1 MSGTE
6 ADSTPWAP
14 SLSLQVLGAKP
25 RPGIPAAHPT
35 QTRGLV
41 TQIPS
46 RGPGPGQRGPPST
59 KLRVQTARQWTVTSL
74 FSETKRDTESTREG
88 SWGGRPSPEPWRDL
102 LSLGSPKAPGPHKA
116 RLLPQSGDLP
126 APDPHPRVRA
136 ERRAGPQRAAE
147 VMAKGGYWLPPL
159 ITSSAAYQ
167 PHPGP
172 AWL

>member
-14 SLSLQVLGAKP
+14 SLSVQVLGAKP

-59 KLRVQTARQWTVTSL
+59 KLRVQTARRWTVTSL

-88 SWGGRPSPEPWRDL
+88 SRGGGHLQSPGGISSVWGPPRPQVRTRPAC
-102 LSLGSPKAPGPHKA
+102 SPKAVICLLLTLTHGSGQSAGPGLSA
-116 RLLPQSGDLP
+116 RL
-126 APDPHPRVRA
+126 
-136 ERRAGPQRAAE
+136 
-147 VMAKGGYWLPPL
+147 K
-159 ITSSAAYQ
+159 
-167 PHPGP
+167 
-172 AWL
+172 

>member
-6 ADSTPWAP
+6 ADCTPWAP
-14 SLSLQVLGAKP
+14 SLSLPVLGATP

-59 KLRVQTARQWTVTSL
+59 KLRVQTARRWTVTSL
-74 FSETKRDTESTREG
+74 FSETKRDTVNKGGKS
-88 SWGGRPSPEPWRDL
+88 GGRPSPEPWSDL
-102 LSLGSPKAPGPHKA
+102 LILVSPKAPGPHKA
-116 RLLPQSGDLP
+116 HLLPQSGDLP
-126 APDPHPRVRA
+126 APAPHPRVRA
-136 ERRAGPQRAAE
+136 ERRAWPQCAAR

-172 AWL
+172 V

>member
-41 TQIPS
+41 TQILS

-59 KLRVQTARQWTVTSL
+59 KLRVQTARRWTVTSL

-88 SWGGRPSPEPWRDL
+88 SWGGAAISRALE
-102 LSLGSPKAPGPHKA
+102 GS
-116 RLLPQSGDLP
+116 PQSGVPQGPRSAQGPL
-126 APDPHPRVRA
+126 APPKR
-136 ERRAGPQRAAE
+136 
-147 VMAKGGYWLPPL
+147 
-159 ITSSAAYQ
+159 
-167 PHPGP
+167 
-172 AWL
+172 